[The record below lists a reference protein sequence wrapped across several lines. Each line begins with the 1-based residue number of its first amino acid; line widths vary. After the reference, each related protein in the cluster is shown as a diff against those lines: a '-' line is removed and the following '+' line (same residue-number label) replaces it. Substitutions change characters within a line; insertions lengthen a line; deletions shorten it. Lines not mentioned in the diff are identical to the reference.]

1 MCAYLAISQEEGIHV
16 ASEYKKT
23 KICTLI
29 KSRVILEL
37 FITFIQLFMYL
48 RIEKNSR
55 EMMNNLKNNESDKSY
70 FEHIK

>member
-1 MCAYLAISQEEGIHV
+1 
-16 ASEYKKT
+16 
-23 KICTLI
+23 
-29 KSRVILEL
+29 
-37 FITFIQLFMYL
+37 MYL